1 MHSVSHIQFT
11 DFESLYKQY
20 YKRAF
25 LFTKSYVHDE
35 LAAEDIA
42 SEALIK
48 LWEQLRREQIRSTEA
63 FLLTMLRNKA
73 LDYLKHEAIK
83 ENALQEIENI
93 YKEELDLRI
102 SMLEACDP
110 EAIFTEEIHQ
120 IIQSTLVQFPEQTR
134 LIFEMSRFGN
144 KSNKEIAAEL
154 GLTVK
159 SIEYHI
165 TKVLK
170 ALRVNLKDYL
180 PLFYFFFLFK

>member
-1 MHSVSHIQFT
+1 MRDVSQKQFT

-25 LFTKSYVHDE
+25 FFTKSYVHDE

-42 SEALIK
+42 SESLIK
-48 LWEQLRREQIRSTEA
+48 LWEQLRKEHVRLAEA
-63 FLLTMLRNKA
+63 LLLTMLRNKA

-83 ENALQEIENI
+83 DNALHEIKNI

-110 EAIFTEEIHQ
+110 EEIFTAEIHQ
-120 IIQSTLVQFPEQTR
+120 IIQNTLGQFPKQTR

-144 KSNKEIAAEL
+144 ESNKEIANEL

-170 ALRVNLKDYL
+170 ALRTNLKDYL
-180 PLFYFFFLFK
+180 PLF